1 MPLHNTNSNSQPPN
15 KSAKGKSRDNT
26 SIPESAIPNWA
37 LKTPGLITLDGRT
50 LEGGGQLVRVALTL
64 SALLSIPVYIHHI
77 RGKRASWGK
86 AGGLKESHLAALEF
100 LQDACGAEVYG
111 AEVGGTE
118 VVFLPGRGGR
128 RQEQSDNADSNG
140 RHVIELRN
148 PGSAWLIFQAIYPF
162 LLFRGRENGA
172 DAGTDTIQL
181 TIRGGTNVSMSMS
194 AEYVQQVFLP
204 TMEKIGLHGTVVRTN
219 KRGWTHGRI
228 EVGEVE
234 VVVTPLPAT
243 SRLTGFKIGGTGE
256 TADRNMVKKI
266 TISAMASPAGVLEY
280 LVEVALERAREQFP
294 EAEEVEVEVKEDS
307 GDSRR
312 MYLMLVA
319 HLLDGWR
326 IGRDWLFDGKVKKT
340 DGKVIAKQMVQRVAM
355 DLSVEVE
362 RGGYVDEF
370 MQDQLVIFQALA
382 AGPSEVDAGIGREEG
397 TEHTK
402 TVKWVVEQMLGKEM
416 FAGVV
421 VDGCALTV
429 GSKRTTEPAQGDDD
443 ALTSK
448 IGEVSLEG

>member
-1 MPLHNTNSNSQPPN
+1 MPLHNTNSNSYPPN
-15 KSAKGKSRDNT
+15 KSVKSKSRDNT
-26 SIPESAIPNWA
+26 PVPESAIPNRA

-64 SALLSIPVYIHHI
+64 SALLSIPIYIHHI
-77 RGKRASWGK
+77 RGKRASRGK
-86 AGGLKESHLAALEF
+86 TGGLKESHLAALEF

-118 VVFLPGRGGR
+118 VVFLPGREER
-128 RQEQSDNADSNG
+128 RQEQKDNADSTG
-140 RHVIELRN
+140 YHVIELRN
-148 PGSAWLIFQAIYPF
+148 PGSVWLIFQAIYPF
-162 LLFRGRENGA
+162 LLFRGRVHGA

-204 TMEKIGLHGTVVRTN
+204 TMEKIRLHGTTVRIN

-234 VVVTPLPAT
+234 VVVTPLPPT
-243 SRLTGFKIGGTGE
+243 GRLAGFKVKGMGE
-256 TADRNMVKKI
+256 TADRNVVKKI
-266 TISAMASPAGVLEY
+266 TISAIASPAAVLEH
-280 LVEVALERAREQFP
+280 LVEVALKRAREQFP
-294 EAEEVEVEVKEDS
+294 DADEVEVEVKEDS

-326 IGRDWLFDGKVKKT
+326 IGRDWLFDGKMKNT
-340 DGKVIAKQMVQRVAM
+340 DGKVIAKQMVQRVAT
-355 DLSVEVE
+355 DLSMEVE

-382 AGPSEVDAGIGREEG
+382 AGQSEVDAGIGREQG
-397 TEHTK
+397 TEHTR
-402 TVKWVVEQMLGKEM
+402 TVRWVVEQMLGKEM
-416 FAGVV
+416 FAGAV
-421 VDGCALTV
+421 VDGCGLTG
-429 GSKRTTEPAQGDDD
+429 GSKRAAEPAQADDD
-443 ALTSK
+443 TLTSRM
-448 IGEVSLEG
+448 GEVPWEG